1 MPDRPAPD
9 RPAPDRPA
17 PDRCDPDRWA
27 DAVRARRA
35 ELREL
40 RSHLAGG
47 HRGELRSCLALSRLA
62 AAGDA
67 AVALA
72 ALRREAT
79 EHVRRGDRHVLAR
92 LPARLAPAVAEVA
105 TGIAARWA
113 AGLAPPLR
121 RIATERGLA
130 MERAWPRLPALRVP
144 VLPPPA
150 EPPGPSLLSGM
161 VEGAAL
167 WRLVLF
173 PLAVLPLLGLP
184 ALGGPTLAPLAVGA
198 GIAAVVLGARSR
210 RRALERARMHRGIEQ
225 LIAAAAAAI
234 DADLDRRLVELE
246 RATSAALDTAVLH
259 RRAALDR
266 ELARLT
272 AGPAQVPGG

>member
-1 MPDRPAPD
+1 MPDRY
-9 RPAPDRPA
+9 
-17 PDRCDPDRWA
+17 A
-27 DAVRARRA
+27 DAVRARRT

-40 RSHLAGG
+40 RSLLVGG

-67 AVALA
+67 AAALA
-72 ALRREAT
+72 ALRREAG
-79 EHVRRGDRHVLAR
+79 EHVRRGDRHVRAHLSAR
-92 LPARLAPAVAEVA
+92 IVPAVAEVA
-105 TGIAARWA
+105 TAVAGRWA
-113 AGLAPPLR
+113 SALAPPLR

-130 MERAWPRLPALRVP
+130 MERAWPRLPAPRVP

-173 PLAVLPLLGLP
+173 PLAGLPLLGLP
-184 ALGGPTLAPLAVGA
+184 ALGGPALAPLAVGA
-198 GIAAVVLGARSR
+198 GIGAVVLGARSR
-210 RRALERARMHRGIEQ
+210 RRALERARLHRGVEQ

-246 RATSAALDTAVLH
+246 RAASAALDTAVLH
-259 RRAALDR
+259 RRAAIDR

-272 AGPAQVPGG
+272 TTGPAQVPGG